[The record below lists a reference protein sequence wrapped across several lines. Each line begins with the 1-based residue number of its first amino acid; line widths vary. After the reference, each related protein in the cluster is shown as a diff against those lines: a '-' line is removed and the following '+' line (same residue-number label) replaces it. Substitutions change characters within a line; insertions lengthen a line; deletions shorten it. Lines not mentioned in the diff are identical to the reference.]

1 MRLED
6 KVALITGASSGIGK
20 ESALLFAKEGA
31 KIVAVDV
38 NDPEGEQTVSEIKA
52 AGGDA
57 IYVHADVSSAS
68 DSEAMVES
76 AEYQFCKLNVM
87 FNNAGISDSREGNAL
102 VTE

>member
-38 NDPEGEQTVSEIKA
+38 NDSGGEQTVSEIKA

-57 IYVHADVSSAS
+57 IMPMQMSRVPLTLKQWLNPQNINSA
-68 DSEAMVES
+68 
-76 AEYQFCKLNVM
+76 N
-87 FNNAGISDSREGNAL
+87 
-102 VTE
+102 

>member
-6 KVALITGASSGIGK
+6 EVAIITGASSGIGK

-38 NDPEGEQTVSEIKA
+38 NDSGGKQTVSEIKA

-57 IYVHADVSSAS
+57 IFTPGDVSSALFTLMICS
-68 DSEAMVES
+68 KALS
-76 AEYQFCKLNVM
+76 ALIM
-87 FNNAGISDSREGNAL
+87 
-102 VTE
+102 